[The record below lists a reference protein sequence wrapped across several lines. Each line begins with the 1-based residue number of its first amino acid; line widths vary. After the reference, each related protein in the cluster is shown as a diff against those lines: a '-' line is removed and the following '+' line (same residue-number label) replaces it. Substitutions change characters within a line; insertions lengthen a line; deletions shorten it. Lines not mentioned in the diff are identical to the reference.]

1 MIFRCANL
9 IESSWKAENTKLLAI
24 CDLLV
29 LMLLCPMALQCFVSF
44 TIMCMDKENCRAI
57 GHAEHSKDQVIT
69 NLQGF
74 WLINLVSKGLQSSPT
89 YTKFCITY
97 FFSMIKMHLSLF
109 CVVYLPFTKDQ
120 NSFPACLLVVNTL
133 IYDFGQN
140 KLSSTH
146 SSRHWL
152 QTFFR
157 VKRREVLSSGPGRIK
172 ILSIKSWVRF
182 FYETESEVWASLV
195 WASWA
200 IHILCST
207 YVFFTFWSSIQFTVK
222 LQAVSWFTIPLGT
235 ILGVLL
241 TKTCY

>member
-1 MIFRCANL
+1 M
-9 IESSWKAENTKLLAI
+9 
-24 CDLLV
+24 
-29 LMLLCPMALQCFVSF
+29 
-44 TIMCMDKENCRAI
+44 
-57 GHAEHSKDQVIT
+57 
-69 NLQGF
+69 
-74 WLINLVSKGLQSSPT
+74 
-89 YTKFCITY
+89 FCIYLSQKAKISVPTC
-97 FFSMIKMHLSLF
+97 FFM
-109 CVVYLPFTKDQ
+109 
-120 NSFPACLLVVNTL
+120 VNTL

-172 ILSIKSWVRF
+172 ILSIKSWAWS
-182 FYETESEVWASLV
+182 FYETESEVGASLV
-195 WASWA
+195 WAGWA
-200 IHILCST
+200 IHISCST